1 MGAPLAALSRH
12 SVAVRLYDSFGL
24 QERAGI
30 APTLVFGRV
39 EDAESYLRYW
49 MPDGAAVAALRH
61 ALYRCEQSLAVFSF
75 PDPHI
80 IRLLAGKLAQ
90 GALLITEGEPAPDA
104 GGWPLIA
111 AASAPVPDSTV
122 LVRLDATPVSPPVP
136 PLLPVLEEL
145 QIEGAEVLPE
155 IEQTLEQIDL
165 TMGSNRHD
173 RCHRFGDKSAG
184 RAIGGGACS
193 SSARPPQPSATAHS
207 KWRLPSP
214 VPPARCKPS

>member
-24 QERAGI
+24 QDRAGI
-30 APTLVFGRV
+30 APALAFGRA
-39 EDAESYLRYW
+39 EDAAAYLGYW
-49 MPDGAAVAALRH
+49 MPDAAAITALRH

-80 IRLLAGKLAQ
+80 IHLLAGKLAQ
-90 GALLITEGEPAPDA
+90 GALLITEGEPVSER
-104 GGWPLIA
+104 GGWPLIPVSA
-111 AASAPVPDSTV
+111 APVPDSTV
-122 LVRLDATPVSPPVP
+122 LVRLDATPAPLPVP

-165 TMGSNRHD
+165 TMGSID
-173 RCHRFGDKSAG
+173 LAG
-184 RAIGGGACS
+184 VS
-193 SSARPPQPSATAHS
+193 LEPTPSKVPQIETAMTAATAS
-207 KWRLPSP
+207 VTKTLDEL
-214 VPPARCKPS
+214 

>member
-24 QERAGI
+24 REPAGI
-30 APTLVFGRV
+30 GPALAFGSV
-39 EDAESYLRYW
+39 EDAETYLRHW
-49 MPDGAAVAALRH
+49 MPDAAAIAALRH

-80 IRLLAGKLAQ
+80 VRLLASKLVQ
-90 GALLITEGEPAPDA
+90 GALLITEDEPSPDG
-104 GGWPLIA
+104 GGWPLIPA
-111 AASAPVPDSTV
+111 VAAPVPDSTV
-122 LVRLDATPVSPPVP
+122 LLRLDATPVPPPVP

-165 TMGSNRHD
+165 TMGSIDLAGVSLEPDRSIWPASRWSPRLR
-173 RCHRFGDKSAG
+173 RCHR
-184 RAIGGGACS
+184 
-193 SSARPPQPSATAHS
+193 S
-207 KWRLPSP
+207 KPR
-214 VPPARCKPS
+214 